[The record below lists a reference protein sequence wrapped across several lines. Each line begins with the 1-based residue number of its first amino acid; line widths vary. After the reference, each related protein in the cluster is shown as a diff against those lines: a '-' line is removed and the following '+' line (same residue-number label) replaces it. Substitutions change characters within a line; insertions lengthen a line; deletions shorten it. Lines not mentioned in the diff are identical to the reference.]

1 MGNFSSDISFFIGII
16 SFLVAII
23 FFLFTFIARPLNKL
37 QEKISRLEKG
47 SGGKLESPALLSSNF
62 FLTALEKERKFWS
75 KITEERDN
83 KTLIA
88 LTIANK
94 YIERN
99 DTILMDSGTTVD
111 QIPLFLVEKG
121 YNSTIYTNNLLAAIL
136 VIPYGE
142 EIDCN
147 LLSGEIDPIFG
158 ATYSDETTTQILPS
172 LNATLIILAATRISF
187 KSGPMVHSKD
197 YRNLTFKKELVRKSL
212 MDGHKPRLIIATGYS
227 KFTGDLN
234 KEEEAQYNPVL
245 DPETWN
251 SVKAKDRFVLVTT
264 KPPSGMK
271 SRTAS
276 DTAMHEI
283 KKFQTNMKKGGM
295 KIEICDKNRMMELTC
310 RT

>member
-1 MGNFSSDISFFIGII
+1 MGNFSSDLSFFIGII

-111 QIPLFLVEKG
+111 QIPLFPVEKG

-142 EIDCN
+142 EIDCPYCDVYA
-147 LLSGEIDPIFG
+147 LYQYIEELEKEI
-158 ATYSDETTTQILPS
+158 EHL
-172 LNATLIILAATRISF
+172 
-187 KSGPMVHSKD
+187 
-197 YRNLTFKKELVRKSL
+197 
-212 MDGHKPRLIIATGYS
+212 
-227 KFTGDLN
+227 
-234 KEEEAQYNPVL
+234 
-245 DPETWN
+245 
-251 SVKAKDRFVLVTT
+251 
-264 KPPSGMK
+264 
-271 SRTAS
+271 
-276 DTAMHEI
+276 
-283 KKFQTNMKKGGM
+283 KKFKEDVINACDNNFKDESGYIIEKIINEYFNGKKISTKGEDTDG
-295 KIEICDKNRMMELTC
+295 E
-310 RT
+310 